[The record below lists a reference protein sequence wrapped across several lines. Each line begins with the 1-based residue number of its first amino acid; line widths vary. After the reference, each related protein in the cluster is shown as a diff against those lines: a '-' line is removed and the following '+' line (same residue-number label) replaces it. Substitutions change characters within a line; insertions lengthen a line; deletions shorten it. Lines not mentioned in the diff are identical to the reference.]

1 MSLIITDSNE
11 LAKHCENLKNE
22 EYITVDTE
30 FLREKTYYSKLC
42 LVQVASDDIEF
53 AVDPLADSID
63 LSPLFELFANEN
75 VIKVFH
81 SARQDIEI
89 ILNMAGSVPKPLFDT
104 QVAAMVCGFG
114 ASASYATLVSE
125 IVKTEIDKSSR
136 FTDWSRRPLTEKQ
149 LKYALSDVTHL
160 RAIYKELK
168 ARLEKTGRE
177 KWLEEEMEFLTNP
190 TTYEIDPEEI
200 WKKLKPRGTSRRF
213 LGILK
218 ELAKWRELKAR
229 HLNKPRGHIIK
240 DQALLE
246 IAAVAPKDVVH
257 LAKIRGVGGL
267 KKSHELEVIAAI
279 EEGNKIP
286 DDELPIMKKIKKRE
300 KADPASIELLKVLLK
315 AQSDK
320 FHVAEKMVATVDD
333 LKEIV
338 LSCQLTE
345 SLSRGWRHEVF
356 GQYALALING
366 DISLGIKDS
375 SVNII

>member
-11 LAKHCENLKNE
+11 LAKYCENLKNE

-42 LVQVASDDIEF
+42 LIQVASEGVEF
-53 AVDPLADSID
+53 AVDPLADSMD
-63 LSPLFELFANEN
+63 LSPLFELFDNQN
-75 VIKVFH
+75 IVKVFH

-89 ILNMAGSVPKPLFDT
+89 ILNMSGNVPKPLFDS

-125 IVKTEIDKSSR
+125 IVRKEIDKSSR

-160 RAIYKELK
+160 RVIYKELK
-168 ARLEKTGRE
+168 RRLEESGRE

-190 TTYEIDPEEI
+190 NTYEIDPETI
-200 WKKLKPRGTSRRF
+200 WKRLKPRGTSRRF

-257 LAKIRGVGGL
+257 LSKIRGVGGL
-267 KKSHELEVIAAI
+267 KKSHELEVIEAI
-279 EEGNKIP
+279 EEGKNIP
-286 DDELPIMKKIKKRE
+286 EDELPIMKKVKRGA

-320 FHVAEKMVATVDD
+320 FHVAEKIVATVDD

-338 LSCQLTE
+338 ISGQLPE
-345 SLSRGWRHEVF
+345 FLAKGWRHEVF
-356 GQYALALING
+356 GQYAIALING

-375 SVNII
+375 TINII